1 MLNRVLNWF
10 GLTKKGFLSVVAG
23 CAIMAFVVVNIHMP
37 SKITEGGILGLTLFM
52 NKVVG
57 LNPVFVSPVLDVL
70 CFGLGASLLGFLFL
84 RKTALASMLFASF
97 YAIFLKI
104 GLVIPS
110 MYNEPLLAA
119 VLAGIGIGVGCGMV
133 ISQGGAAGGDDA
145 LALVISKKTGFG
157 ISIAYLFTDV
167 TILLLSL
174 VYIPFGRII
183 FSLITTM
190 VSSFIIGQFEVKIP
204 AVKIPSIKIPKPE
217 IQIERQTFG

>member
-1 MLNRVLNWF
+1 MLNRILKWF
-10 GLTKKGFLSVVAG
+10 GLTKKGFVSVVVG
-23 CAIMAFVVVNIHMP
+23 CTIMAFVVVNIHMP
-37 SKITEGGILGLTLFM
+37 SNITEGGILGLTLFM
-52 NKVVG
+52 NKVIG
-57 LNPVFVSPVLDVL
+57 LNPAMVSPGLDVL
-70 CFGLGASLLGFLFL
+70 CFTLGASLFGLIFL
-84 RKTALASMLFASF
+84 RKTALASMFFASF

-104 GLVIPS
+104 GLLIPS

-119 VLAGIGIGVGCGMV
+119 VLAGIGIGIGCGMV

-145 LALVISKKTGFG
+145 LALVISKKTGIG
-157 ISIAYLFTDV
+157 ISFAYLFTDI

-204 AVKIPSIKIPKPE
+204 AVKIPKPKV
-217 IQIERQTFG
+217 QIERETYV

>member
-1 MLNRVLNWF
+1 MLNRILKWF
-10 GLTKKGFLSVVAG
+10 GLTKKGFLSVIAG

-37 SKITEGGILGLTLFM
+37 SKITEGGVLGLTLFM
-52 NKVVG
+52 NKVIG
-57 LNPVFVSPVLDVL
+57 LNPAFVSPVLDVL
-70 CFGLGASLLGFLFL
+70 CFAFGASLFGLVFL

-97 YAIFLKI
+97 YAVFLKI
-104 GLVIPS
+104 GLLIPS

-119 VLAGIGIGVGCGMV
+119 VLAGIGIGIGCGLV
-133 ISQGGAAGGDDA
+133 ITQGGAAGGDDA
-145 LALVISKKTGFG
+145 LALIISKKTGMG
-157 ISIAYLFTDV
+157 ISYAYLFTDI

-204 AVKIPSIKIPKPE
+204 AVKIPGIKIPKPE
-217 IQIERQTFG
+217 IQMERETYV